1 MPPCKVSP
9 DTIPREMEL
18 PGELLDHAAGTLR
31 QPSICSKRNIY
42 LIYC

>member
-9 DTIPREMEL
+9 DALPRELEL
-18 PGELLDHAAGTLR
+18 PGELLDHLAGTLR
-31 QPSICSKRNIY
+31 QPSIYNKQNIY